1 MSDARSKKMEEVL
14 QRQHELMQK
23 LLEEKELL
31 DLRTPCSR
39 TIADMM
45 IYMDKQTGQDRLIEK
60 LSKPV
65 EKTPQEK
72 GKCSIL

>member
-1 MSDARSKKMEEVL
+1 MSDPKSKKMEEVL

-23 LLEEKELL
+23 LLEEKEIR

-39 TIADMM
+39 TVADMM
-45 IYMDKQTGQDRLIEK
+45 IFMDKQTGQDRLIADV
-60 LSKPV
+60 KPRD
-65 EKTPQEK
+65 KPSQEK